1 MIILNMDNKKISV
14 SKLFKGIKIYD
25 KYCYLASIYPAII
38 YFLERLYEMNKDSYI
53 AFLSRDAYFLYII
66 YKQLAHGFIENKDY
80 SYIYASKKCFLNK
93 DSSVYKDYILSLLSK
108 KKNLLMV
115 DIAGT
120 GNSYTKFINQY
131 NLKDKN
137 IRLLFFSKWVCYS
150 DIIKDN
156 KAEGFYNTK
165 IGFNDGKNIL
175 SFSLE
180 CLFRAPNPSVTH
192 VSRDGENFKAHYVKY
207 DKMEKHDRVNDED
220 KEQLLNLY
228 DRILENMPYHK
239 NIRYF
244 TLNALDYKHN
254 NQTIPINIEK
264 NTYSGLLIFDIDNVL
279 TNVKDYIYA
288 NTIINDAI
296 NNNIKIVMVTARQW
310 PFSYG
315 KRSVNQKISSIEG
328 ILKKTGFNY
337 DKHMIDVWYNP
348 FTFIDR
354 IKPIGYVN
362 DKNVGE
368 VKRETIRKVM
378 DSYSISHHD
387 VIYFDDTKENID
399 ECKKLKIN
407 AYLVKRKEGINKT
420 NRKEFDR
427 FLDRNTCDH
436 TSADIKQTIHH
447 EVSGMNLD
455 IRKTRYNKLFKEDPH
470 KRIVKKLII
479 NYTDISSNNVEV
491 EFRENKP
498 IIVNNIKEINKATYG
513 SETNK
518 IDIKNILD
526 KILHSQ
532 YV

>member
-1 MIILNMDNKKISV
+1 MTKEKSSNKISI
-14 SKLFKGIKIYD
+14 SKLFSNINLYD
-25 KYCYLASIYPAII
+25 KYCYLSSIYPAII
-38 YFLERLYEMNKDSYI
+38 YFLETIHENNKDTYV
-53 AFLSRDAYFLYII
+53 AFLSRDAYFLYMI
-66 YKQLAHGFIENKDY
+66 YKNIAKDFIEDKDY
-80 SYIYASKKCFLNK
+80 SYVYASRKCFLNK
-93 DSSVYKDYILSLLSK
+93 HNSLYKDYILSLLSK
-108 KKNLLMV
+108 KNKLLLV

-131 NLKDKN
+131 NLDNKN
-137 IRLLFFSKWVCYS
+137 IRLLFFSYRGNN
-150 DIIKDN
+150 I
-156 KAEGFYNTK
+156 AEGFYSSN
-165 IGFNDGKNIL
+165 IGFKRSNVVDQA
-175 SFSLE
+175 SLE

-518 IDIKNILD
+518 IDVKKYLLD
-526 KILHSQ
+526 GMC
-532 YV
+532 